1 MLMNKISITTIFF
14 SLSVTTILLLGW
26 LERDEYWYTA
36 KNGLGYAFGI
46 TGSVMMLLLLLYPA
60 RKYWKPMRN
69 AFKVH
74 HWFRIHMIFGVLGP
88 SLILLH
94 CNFNMGSLNSNI
106 ALYSMLLVAGS
117 GLVGR
122 YVYQKIHRGLYG
134 EQIAFSDLND
144 DYQLSKKNFST
155 HEFLTKDYEISL
167 TKIEA
172 QLTQRKV
179 SLLTSISA
187 KRTVKI
193 IQKNSIK
200 LLKKTIHSAQM
211 VGEHEQLLI
220 KNFDA
225 WNAGLLKLI
234 KMANYALYNRLFSL
248 WHVFHLPLFFMMIIT
263 AIVHV
268 VVVHQ
273 Y

>member
-1 MLMNKISITTIFF
+1 MYKISITTILF
-14 SLSVTTILLLGW
+14 SIFTFTALFVGW
-26 LERDEYWYTA
+26 LERDEYWYSA

-60 RKYWKPMRN
+60 RKYWKPMRKV
-69 AFKVH
+69 FKVH
-74 HWFRIHMIFGVLGP
+74 HWFRIHMVFGVLGP
-88 SLILLH
+88 SFILLH
-94 CNFNMGSLNSNI
+94 CNFNLGSLNSNI
-106 ALYSMLLVAGS
+106 ALFSMLLVAGS

-144 DYQLSKKNFST
+144 DYQLSKQNFSI
-155 HEFLTKDYEISL
+155 HEFFTNDNSTVL
-167 TKIEA
+167 TKIET

-179 SLLTSISA
+179 SVLTSLLA
-187 KRTVKI
+187 KRKVNK

-200 LLKKTIHSAQM
+200 LLKQIILKSRTK
-211 VGEHEQLLI
+211 GEKEQLII
-220 KNFDA
+220 KHFNA
-225 WNAGLLKLI
+225 WNAGLIKLKS
-234 KMANYALYNRLFSL
+234 MASYALYNRLFSL

>member
-1 MLMNKISITTIFF
+1 MNRI
-14 SLSVTTILLLGW
+14 SVTTTLFSITIIVILLFGW
-26 LERDEYWYTA
+26 LESDEYWYTA
-36 KNGLGYAFGI
+36 KHGLGYSFGI
-46 TGSVMMLLLLLYPA
+46 IGSVMMLLLLLYPA

-88 SLILLH
+88 SFILLH
-94 CNFNMGSLNSNI
+94 SNFNLGSLNSNI
-106 ALYSMLLVAGS
+106 ALFSMLLVAGS

-155 HEFLTKDYEISL
+155 HQFLTNDYAMALSS
-167 TKIEA
+167 IEE
-172 QLTQRKV
+172 QLIQRKV
-179 SLLTSISA
+179 SLLTSLSA
-187 KRTVKI
+187 KHNVKK

-200 LLKKTIHSAQM
+200 LLKKTIQSDQI
-211 VGEHEQLLI
+211 VGEQEQLLI
-220 KNFDA
+220 KNFNA
-225 WNAGLLKLI
+225 WNAGLIKLRT
-234 KMANYALYNRLFSL
+234 MANYALYNRLFSL

>member
-1 MLMNKISITTIFF
+1 MSILATLFM
-14 SLSVTTILLLGW
+14 GW
-26 LERDEYWYTA
+26 LEKDEYWYTA

-60 RKYWKPMRN
+60 RKYWKPMRKV
-69 AFKVH
+69 FKVH
-74 HWFRIHMIFGVLGP
+74 HWFRIHMVFGVLGP
-88 SLILLH
+88 SFILLH
-94 CNFNMGSLNSNI
+94 SNFSLGSLNSNI
-106 ALYSMLLVAGS
+106 ALFSMLLVAGS
-117 GLVGR
+117 GLIGR

-155 HEFLTKDYEISL
+155 HEFFTNEHAAAL
-167 TKIEA
+167 TKIEV

-179 SLLTSISA
+179 SLLTSLSA
-187 KRTVKI
+187 RYKVKK

-200 LLKKTIHSAQM
+200 LLKQVILKSEIK
-211 VGEHEQLLI
+211 GEKEQLI
-220 KNFDA
+220 INNFNA
-225 WNAGLLKLI
+225 WNAGLIKLRS
-234 KMANYALYNRLFSL
+234 MASYALYNRLFSL